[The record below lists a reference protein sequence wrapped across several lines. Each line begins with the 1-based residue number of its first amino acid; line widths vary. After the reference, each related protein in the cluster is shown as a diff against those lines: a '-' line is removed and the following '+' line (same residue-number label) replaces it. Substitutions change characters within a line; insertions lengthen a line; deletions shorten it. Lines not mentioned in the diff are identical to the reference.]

1 MVSRLPVPV
10 VALTAGYSFTFG
22 QVPARDTAESIDF
35 AQLIP
40 PLPWTNRAPMSPSS
54 ASRDPLDN
62 GNAPW
67 TDQHTAPIEATDA
80 EKTRPLPHADAA
92 GSFRSG
98 VASGRLH
105 RPDPETGVMEP
116 IGDEHL
122 TPQDERVT
130 ATAAWDSVRPAV
142 PAQGAGSAKRLTTED
157 VRGAQKKRFG
167 GMQLLPG
174 LFGWLAAL
182 SVSGVL
188 LVASGLFG
196 PQWGIETTNGIG
208 RALDHGLLNPQDT
221 AGWLALAVFA
231 VVEFLALL
239 AGGYVAG
246 RMARFSGVAQGVGV
260 WLWSL
265 LARAIA
271 SVAALLWA
279 DTVGLAPHSLAA
291 QSVIGPIVGWG
302 LVALAAVVIL
312 DLVAAI
318 LGGMWGMRYH
328 RKVDAWT
335 NSNVINS

>member
-1 MVSRLPVPV
+1 M
-10 VALTAGYSFTFG
+10 T
-22 QVPARDTAESIDF
+22 
-35 AQLIP
+35 
-40 PLPWTNRAPMSPSS
+40 PSS
-54 ASRDPLDN
+54 ASRDPLGN

-67 TDQHTAPIEATDA
+67 TEQHTTPLDSTDA
-80 EKTRPLPHADAA
+80 ETTRPLPQADNA
-92 GSFRSG
+92 GSSRSG

-105 RPDPETGVMEP
+105 RRDPDTGVTEP
-116 IGDEHL
+116 IGNEHL

-130 ATAAWDSVRPAV
+130 ATAEWDSVRPAV
-142 PAQGAGSAKRLTTED
+142 PAPGNGARRLTTED

-188 LVASGLFG
+188 LLASGLFG
-196 PQWGIETTNGIG
+196 PQWGIETAHGIG

-221 AGWLALAVFA
+221 TGWLALAVFA

-246 RMARFSGVAQGVGV
+246 RMARFSGVAQGVSV

-271 SVAALLWA
+271 SVAALVWA
-279 DTVGLAPHSLAA
+279 DSVGLAPHSLAA
-291 QSVIGPIVGWG
+291 QSVIGPVLDWG

-312 DLVAAI
+312 DLIAAI
-318 LGGMWGMRYH
+318 LGGTWGMRYH

>member
-1 MVSRLPVPV
+1 M
-10 VALTAGYSFTFG
+10 T
-22 QVPARDTAESIDF
+22 
-35 AQLIP
+35 
-40 PLPWTNRAPMSPSS
+40 PSS

-67 TDQHTAPIEATDA
+67 TEQHTAPIESADA
-80 EKTRPLPHADAA
+80 ETTRPLPQADAA
-92 GSFRSG
+92 GSSRSG

-105 RPDPETGVMEP
+105 RPDPDTGVMAP
-116 IGDEHL
+116 VGDDHL
-122 TPQDERVT
+122 TPPEERVT
-130 ATAAWDSVRPAV
+130 ATAAWDTVRPAV
-142 PAQGAGSAKRLTTED
+142 PAPSTSARPLSAED
-157 VRGAQKKRFG
+157 VRAAQKRRFG

-188 LVASGLFG
+188 LLASGLFG
-196 PQWGIETTNGIG
+196 PQWGIETANGIG
-208 RALDHGLLNPQDT
+208 RALDHGLLNPQDS
-221 AGWLALAVFA
+221 AGWLALIVFA
-231 VVEFLALL
+231 MIEFLALL
-239 AGGYVAG
+239 GGGYVAG
-246 RMARFSGVAQGVGV
+246 RMARFSGVAQGVSV

-279 DTVGLAPHSLAA
+279 DTVGLAPQSLAA
-291 QSVIGPIVGWG
+291 QSVIGPVLGWG
-302 LVALAAVVIL
+302 LVALAAVVVL

-335 NSNVINS
+335 HSNVING

>member
-1 MVSRLPVPV
+1 M
-10 VALTAGYSFTFG
+10 T
-22 QVPARDTAESIDF
+22 
-35 AQLIP
+35 
-40 PLPWTNRAPMSPSS
+40 PSS
-54 ASRDPLDN
+54 ASSSSSSRDPLGD

-67 TDQHTAPIEATDA
+67 TEQHTAPLDTPDTET
-80 EKTRPLPHADAA
+80 TRPLPHADAA
-92 GSFRSG
+92 GSSRSG

-105 RPDPETGVMEP
+105 RPDPDTGFTEP

-130 ATAAWDSVRPAV
+130 ATAGWDTVRPAV
-142 PAQGAGSAKRLTTED
+142 PAPGSGARKVTVEE

-188 LVASGLFG
+188 LTASGLFG
-196 PQWGIETTNGIG
+196 PQWGIETANGIG

-221 AGWLALAVFA
+221 AGWLALVVFA

-246 RMARFSGVAQGVGV
+246 RMARFSGVAQGVSV

-271 SVAALLWA
+271 SAGALLWA
-279 DTVGLAPHSLAA
+279 DTVGLAPQSLAA
-291 QSVIGPIVGWG
+291 QSVIGPVLGWG
-302 LVALAAVVIL
+302 LLALAAVIIL
-312 DLVAAI
+312 DLLAAI
-318 LGGMWGMRYH
+318 LGGTWGMRYH

>member
-1 MVSRLPVPV
+1 M
-10 VALTAGYSFTFG
+10 T
-22 QVPARDTAESIDF
+22 
-35 AQLIP
+35 
-40 PLPWTNRAPMSPSS
+40 PSS
-54 ASRDPLDN
+54 ASRDPLDT

-67 TDQHTAPIEATDA
+67 TEQPTAPMNSPDA
-80 EKTRPLPHADAA
+80 ETTRPLPHADAA
-92 GSFRSG
+92 GSSRSG

-105 RPDPETGVMEP
+105 RPDPTTGVTEP
-116 IGDEHL
+116 IGNEHL
-122 TPQDERVT
+122 TPQGERVT
-130 ATAAWDSVRPAV
+130 ATAAWDGVRPAV
-142 PAQGAGSAKRLTTED
+142 PASGSGARRPTTED
-157 VRGAQKKRFG
+157 LRGAQKKRFG

-196 PQWGIETTNGIG
+196 PQWGIETTQGIG

-221 AGWLALAVFA
+221 AGWFALAVFA

-246 RMARFSGVAQGVGV
+246 RMARFSGVAQGISV

-291 QSVIGPIVGWG
+291 QSVIGPVLGWG
-302 LVALAAVVIL
+302 LVALAAVVVL
-312 DLVAAI
+312 DLVAAV
-318 LGGMWGMRYH
+318 LGGTWGMRYH
-328 RKVDAWT
+328 RKVDMWT
-335 NSNVINS
+335 NSNVINSNSNVING

>member
-1 MVSRLPVPV
+1 M
-10 VALTAGYSFTFG
+10 T
-22 QVPARDTAESIDF
+22 
-35 AQLIP
+35 
-40 PLPWTNRAPMSPSS
+40 PSS
-54 ASRDPLDN
+54 ASRDPLGN

-67 TDQHTAPIEATDA
+67 TEQHTAPLDSNDTET
-80 EKTRPLPHADAA
+80 TRPLPQTGDSGA
-92 GSFRSG
+92 SRSG

-105 RPDPETGVMEP
+105 RRDPDTGVTEP
-116 IGDEHL
+116 IGHEHL

-130 ATAAWDSVRPAV
+130 ATAAWDTVRPAV
-142 PAQGAGSAKRLTTED
+142 PSSGNGARKLTTED
-157 VRGAQKKRFG
+157 VRSAQKKRFG
-167 GMQLLPG
+167 GMQVLPG

-188 LVASGLFG
+188 LVASGVLG
-196 PQWGIETTNGIG
+196 PQWGVETTNGIG

-221 AGWLALAVFA
+221 AGWLALIVFA

-246 RMARFSGVAQGVGV
+246 RMARFSGVAQGVSV

-291 QSVIGPIVGWG
+291 QSVIGPVLGWG

-312 DLVAAI
+312 DLIAAI